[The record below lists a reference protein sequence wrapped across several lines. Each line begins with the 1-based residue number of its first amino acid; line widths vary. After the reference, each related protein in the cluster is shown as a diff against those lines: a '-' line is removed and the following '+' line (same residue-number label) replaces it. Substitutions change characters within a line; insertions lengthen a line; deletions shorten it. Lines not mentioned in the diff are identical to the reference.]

1 MNGNVVATFFSHS
14 YGISIWK
21 WHHRHTTEWCPSKII
36 NLFIHRLLLF
46 WSLDHHLLRVASSWF
61 VRKTKNKNKPDKE
74 FFWDDR
80 KWTLSEG
87 ISRHLSNKSDLE
99 TSQSIC
105 VFDGFYENLEEI
117 EWMNL
122 IESQIVSPMTIF
134 LLMITKVLDAWTNL
148 SSHVKTMI

>member
-1 MNGNVVATFFSHS
+1 MTSS
-14 YGISIWK
+14 P
-21 WHHRHTTEWCPSKII
+21 HHRMMSIK
-36 NLFIHRLLLF
+36 NNKFIHTSF
-46 WSLDHHLLRVASSWF
+46 ASFLKFRSPF
-61 VRKTKNKNKPDKE
+61 ITRCFFFIFQKNKNKPDKE

-87 ISRHLSNKSDLE
+87 ISRHLSNKNDLE

-122 IESQIVSPMTIF
+122 IESQIVSPMKIF
-134 LLMITKVLDAWTNL
+134 LLVITKVLDAWTNL
-148 SSHVKTMI
+148 SFHVKTMF